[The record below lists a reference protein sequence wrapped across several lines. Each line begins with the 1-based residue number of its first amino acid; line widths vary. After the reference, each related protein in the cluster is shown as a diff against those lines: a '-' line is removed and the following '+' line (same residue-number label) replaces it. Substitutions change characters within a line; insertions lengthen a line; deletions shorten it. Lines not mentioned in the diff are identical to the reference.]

1 MDANDCWKANIIAII
16 GRLRR
21 ESKNNKLIDTFTQE
35 WRIHQKNENDK
46 KILSFFSVL
55 LIFNQKMSLIFTKNR
70 PYNTYIL

>member
-35 WRIHQKNENDK
+35 
-46 KILSFFSVL
+46 
-55 LIFNQKMSLIFTKNR
+55 
-70 PYNTYIL
+70 